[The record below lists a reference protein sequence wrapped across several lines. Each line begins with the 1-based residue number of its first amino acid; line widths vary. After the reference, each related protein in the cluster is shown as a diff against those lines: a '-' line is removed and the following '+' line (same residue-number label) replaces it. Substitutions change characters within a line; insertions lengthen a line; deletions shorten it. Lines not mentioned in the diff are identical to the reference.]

1 MNLRPIQSSKVT
13 YKPVLNIFSQK
24 KKKNT
29 RKQNQD
35 YFRINTQQPQ
45 FSLIALEH
53 AILKVRQ
60 QTKVVEE
67 GFCCLKNTPNYIIL
81 CGILFVSLQI
91 VEF

>member
-29 RKQNQD
+29 KKQNQD
-35 YFRINTQQPQ
+35 YFRINTQRPQ

-53 AILKVRQ
+53 AILKVCQ

>member
-29 RKQNQD
+29 KKQNQD
-35 YFRINTQQPQ
+35 YFRINTQRPQ

-53 AILKVRQ
+53 AILKVCQ

-81 CGILFVSLQI
+81 CGVLFVSLQI